1 MADAKNVE
9 NNRSNLMNRA
19 PSVYTLSSL
28 QATLALNTA
37 TSRDGNTW
45 YPARPEGLHSVKS
58 RLRLAWEVFTG
69 RADVLRWPDHQ

>member
-1 MADAKNVE
+1 MK
-9 NNRSNLMNRA
+9 RA

-28 QATLALNTA
+28 EATLKMNCS

-45 YPARPEGLHSVKS
+45 FPARPEGLSSIKS

-69 RADVLRWPDHQ
+69 RADVLRWPDGQ

>member
-1 MADAKNVE
+1 MRK
-9 NNRSNLMNRA
+9 A

-28 QATLALNTA
+28 KATLDMNVG
-37 TSRDGNTW
+37 TSRNGNTW
-45 YPARPEGLHSVKS
+45 YPARPMGFFSVRS